1 MRNNSYE
8 GSRYTTDVEDFKAGR
23 KTVLV
28 CTNAL
33 ARGLDVQ
40 AASVVMN
47 FELCDPQRCVDMY
60 IRHEL
65 PQNTWRTCM
74 QEPYVLFNVRGQ
86 RTLKSRARRG

>member
-1 MRNNSYE
+1 MVMRNNSYE

-47 FELCDPQRCVDMY
+47 FELCDPQRCVDMWTFSVY
-60 IRHEL
+60 QGAMSCL
-65 PQNTWRTCM
+65 NT
-74 QEPYVLFNVRGQ
+74 
-86 RTLKSRARRG
+86 